1 MKILLAPDKFKGSLT
16 AAQVCMSWE
25 QGIKKVIKDAEI
37 FHQPLADGGE
47 GSLEIIRQYGQY
59 TPIIEVVK
67 NPIGININA
76 TFLMKDSVAFI
87 EMAAASGLTLIEK
100 HERNPWVTSTFG
112 TGELLM
118 AAIHHGAKE
127 IYLLLGGSA
136 TQDAGLGMAQA
147 LGYRFLDK
155 NGVIVHPI
163 PQHFLQIHTIDDS
176 FVDENIK
183 RVKIHIV
190 TDVDNLLLGENGSTY
205 TYALQKGA
213 VAEDLLKLE
222 EGMKHVAGLMELYSG
237 KDVSSCKGSGAAG
250 GLGAG
255 AIVFLNGMIE
265 SGFDFLS
272 NIVGLETYIK
282 ACDAVFTGEGRA
294 DVSSLQGKVVGR
306 VAQLAHQYHKKLV
319 VITGTILN
327 QNEVLEKL
335 KPDCFATIDSL
346 QPQKELAIQQANM
359 YLAQLAEK
367 AMHDLLGLKY

>member
-25 QGIKKVIKDAEI
+25 HGIKKVIEDAEI
-37 FHQPLADGGE
+37 FLQPLADGGE

-59 TPIIEVVK
+59 TPITEVVK
-67 NPIGININA
+67 NPLGININA
-76 TFLMKDSVAFI
+76 TFLMKDSVAYI

-100 HERNPWVTSTFG
+100 PVRNPWVTSTFG

-118 AAIHHGAKE
+118 AAIQHGAKE

-155 NGVIVHPI
+155 NGLIVQPI

-176 FVDENIK
+176 FVDEFIK

-213 VAEDLLKLE
+213 VAEDLIKLE
-222 EGMKHVAGLMELYSG
+222 EGMKHVAGLMELYCG
-237 KDVSSCKGSGAAG
+237 KDVSSCIGSGAAG

-272 NIVGLETYIK
+272 NIVRLESYIQQ
-282 ACDAVFTGEGRA
+282 CDTVFTGEGRA

-335 KPDCFATIDSL
+335 KPDSFATIDSL

-359 YLAQLAEK
+359 YLAQLAEN
-367 AMHDLLGLKY
+367 AMHDLLGLKH